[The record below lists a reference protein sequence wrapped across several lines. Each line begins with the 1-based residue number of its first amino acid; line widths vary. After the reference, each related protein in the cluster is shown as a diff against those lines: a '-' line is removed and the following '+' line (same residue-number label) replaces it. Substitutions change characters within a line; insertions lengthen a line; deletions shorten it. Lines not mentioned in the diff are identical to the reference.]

1 MAMIMSMQRLN
12 EREGREGGRELGKYL
27 QTRQRRQRRAGASLR
42 WLQEQI
48 EAHTFSQ
55 SRKRE
60 GETLLGREGGLRSAQ
75 VE

>member
-12 EREGREGGRELGKYL
+12 EREGREGGSWANIC
-27 QTRQRRQRRAGASLR
+27 RQDSDGGAAPRR